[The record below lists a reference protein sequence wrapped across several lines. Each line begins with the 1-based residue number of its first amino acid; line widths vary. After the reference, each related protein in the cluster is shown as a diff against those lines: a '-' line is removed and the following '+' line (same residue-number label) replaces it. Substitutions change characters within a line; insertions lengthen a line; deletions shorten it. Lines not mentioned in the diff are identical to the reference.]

1 MSSTLDS
8 QFTNSS
14 ITNSN
19 NSEDYPSLSKIN
31 LSQTIDVQN
40 AKLISPSIATGG
52 NNYYNKNSSNN
63 SLNNNYNSEKEI
75 MRKKPTQNHQ
85 FHQNYY
91 NNNYAPNSNPNN
103 FNNQMHRHKYNAY
116 NENMNQ
122 KYNYKNPGFY
132 DRNIDNKNIPPKYN
146 YPPNM
151 WNQYMY
157 PPPPFGFP
165 PQSPGMLPN
174 YLNYQNYQPYPYP
187 PDNYGPYEGNY
198 YGY

>member
-14 ITNSN
+14 INNSN
-19 NSEDYPSLSKIN
+19 NSEDYPSLSTIN

-75 MRKKPTQNHQ
+75 ERQKSTQNHQ
-85 FHQNYY
+85 FGQKYY
-91 NNNYAPNSNPNN
+91 NNNNTPNSNPNN
-103 FNNQMHRHKYNAY
+103 FNNQRHRHKYNVD

-132 DRNIDNKNIPPKYN
+132 DRNIYNRDIPPRYN

-151 WNQYMY
+151 GNQYMY

-165 PQSPGMLPN
+165 PQSPGMFPN
-174 YLNYQNYQPYPYP
+174 YPNYQNYQPYPYP
-187 PDNYGPYEGNY
+187 PENYGPYGGNY